1 MRYDGRR
8 WSLFARIS
16 NDNILQ
22 PAQLLSLI
30 PAREVQGYWYH
41 RSTRLAWL
49 VLFHVEEEE
58 NAGILSAVLFYGVRV
73 RTLYVYRTKFC
84 YRTVN

>member
-1 MRYDGRR
+1 
-8 WSLFARIS
+8 
-16 NDNILQ
+16 
-22 PAQLLSLI
+22 
-30 PAREVQGYWYH
+30 
-41 RSTRLAWL
+41 

-58 NAGILSAVLFYGVRV
+58 NAGILSAALFYGVRV